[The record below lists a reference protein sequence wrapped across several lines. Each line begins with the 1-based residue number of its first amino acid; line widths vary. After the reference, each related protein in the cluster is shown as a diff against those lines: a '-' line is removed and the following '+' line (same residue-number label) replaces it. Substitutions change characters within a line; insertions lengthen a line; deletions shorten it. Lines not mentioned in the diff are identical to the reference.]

1 MKKILILLA
10 LTLSIACSPVRMYMD
25 MPEVKAWETEILK
38 FEELD
43 RNEAYPDN
51 SILFAGSSSI
61 RLWST
66 IEHDLS
72 PYTVIQRGY
81 GGAKLSDFAV
91 YADRI
96 IWPHKNID
104 GIVLFIAND
113 ISGHETDK
121 TPEEVLN
128 LFKYVIKTIRKE
140 FPETPVFW
148 IGITPTELRWGAW
161 TQIRQA
167 NDLIRD
173 YTIKNSDLYFI
184 ATERR
189 FIDEDGKPR
198 PELFLSD
205 KLHLNDEGYRVWTEL
220 IRYDLDRVLKQQN
233 P

>member
-1 MKKILILLA
+1 MILILLA
-10 LTLSIACSPVRMYMD
+10 LSLSAACSPVRIYKD

-43 RNEAYPDN
+43 QNETYPDN

-72 PYTVIQRGY
+72 PYKVIQRGY

-91 YADRI
+91 YTERI

-113 ISGHETDK
+113 ISGNETDK

-128 LFKYVIKTIRKE
+128 LFKYVVKTIRKE

-148 IGITPTELRWGAW
+148 IAITPTGSRWEVW
-161 TQIRQA
+161 PQIREA
-167 NDLIRD
+167 NDLIRN

-189 FIDEDGKPR
+189 FINKDGKPR
-198 PELFLSD
+198 PELFISD
-205 KLHLNDEGYRVWTEL
+205 KLHLNDEGYRVWTE
-220 IRYDLDRVLKQQN
+220 IIKSDLDSVLK
-233 P
+233 

>member
-10 LTLSIACSPVRMYMD
+10 LSLSLSIACSPIRIYRD

-43 RNEAYPDN
+43 KSETYPDN

-66 IEHDLS
+66 IANDLS
-72 PYTVIQRGY
+72 SYPVIQRGY

-91 YADRI
+91 YTERI

-121 TPEEVLN
+121 SPEEVLK
-128 LFKYVIKTIRKE
+128 LFKYVVKTIRKE
-140 FPETPVFW
+140 LPETPVFW
-148 IGITPTELRWGAW
+148 IGITPTELRWEAW
-161 TQIRQA
+161 PQIREA
-167 NDLIRD
+167 NNLIRD

-184 ATERR
+184 ATERS
-189 FIDEDGKPR
+189 FINEDGKPR

-220 IRYDLDRVLKQQN
+220 IRYDLDRVLK
-233 P
+233 